1 MGFDICDYFRVS
13 SKIKQEGSKDL
24 SSTGEDVKI
33 EACCRN
39 ERSLSAV

>member
-13 SKIKQEGSKDL
+13 SKIKQEGSKEP
-24 SSTGEDVKI
+24 SSTSEDVKI

-39 ERSLSAV
+39 ERSLSVV